1 MISNTPQKLAILGA
15 NGQIATEV
23 ALYLSGH
30 SDVQLLGFTRSGY
43 GTILLDLAGIP
54 SFVID
59 FANISAENQ
68 SLLSDVDAVVD
79 CTYPAGQQ
87 QKLAGLIESNADAV
101 MKCMKP
107 GATYIHSSSISAFGM
122 PIDSTQLRD
131 YRFARTSYARTK
143 RTAEKCVSRLAKQHG
158 IRACHLRLGQ
168 VHGVLQ
174 SVTGQFKT
182 LIDQGKIVS
191 TGDAGAISTT
201 VFCHAVAEAF
211 LSAARGD
218 FKHGSITTV
227 VSQDQWNLQTLFDVY
242 RDITGSS
249 FSVSYVGG
257 PDQPSDDGMVS
268 RLIRLGTPFRNV
280 LESQVLPLIP
290 GVVPKLK
297 GQYRMQSAKRDRASA
312 VQTPEDAPVFHLV
325 GNVPGQV
332 TGQIKSSPDETI
344 SAFRSIETLL
354 AQTLNAA
361 SV

>member
-1 MISNTPQKLAILGA
+1 MNSAPLKLAILGA

-23 ALYLSGH
+23 ALYLSRH
-30 SDVQLLGFTRSGY
+30 TDVQLLGFARSRY
-43 GTILLDLAGIP
+43 GTILLDLASIP

-59 FANISAENQ
+59 FANITAENKA
-68 SLLSDVDAVVD
+68 LLSDVDAVVD

-101 MKCMKP
+101 MTCMKR

-122 PIDSTQLRD
+122 PIDSTQLRN

-143 RTAEKCVSRLAKQHG
+143 RTAEKCVSRLAERHG
-158 IRACHLRLGQ
+158 LQACHLRLGQ

-182 LIDQGKIVS
+182 LIDQGNIIS

-211 LSAARGD
+211 LCAARGD

-227 VSQDQWNLQTLFDVY
+227 VSQDQWSLETLFDVY
-242 RDITGSS
+242 RDITGTS
-249 FSVSYVGG
+249 FSVSYVGKPEQQAG
-257 PDQPSDDGMVS
+257 DGMVS

-290 GVVPKLK
+290 GVIPKLK
-297 GQYRMQSAKRDRASA
+297 GQYRMQSAKRDRAAS
-312 VQTPEDAPVFHLV
+312 VQSTHDAPVFNLV
-325 GNVPGQV
+325 GNVPGQM
-332 TGQIKSSPDETI
+332 TGQIKSSPNETLT
-344 SAFRSIETLL
+344 AFRKIETLL
-354 AQTLNAA
+354 AQTLSAA